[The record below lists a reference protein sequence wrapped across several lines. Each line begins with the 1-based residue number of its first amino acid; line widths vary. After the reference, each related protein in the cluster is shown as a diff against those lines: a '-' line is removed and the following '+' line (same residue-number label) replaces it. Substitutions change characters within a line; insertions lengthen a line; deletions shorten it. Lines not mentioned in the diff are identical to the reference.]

1 MDEVLSGLDYLT
13 YYFYL
18 LYYKFI
24 GYPVVVRICIAVVT
38 LCVVFYLFLA
48 LYLAYGIY
56 RRQREKRL
64 FARIHKR
71 FYEPLMEVL
80 GYRENRSVGEIA
92 GLVEHDI
99 KKSLKR
105 QEKRVQ
111 VLIRIKSER
120 GDDKVNT

>member
-1 MDEVLSGLDYLT
+1 MDEVLSGFDYLT

-48 LYLAYGIY
+48 LYLVYGIY

-71 FYEPLMEVL
+71 FYEPLKEVL
-80 GYRENRSVGEIA
+80 GDRETVP
-92 GLVEHDI
+92 
-99 KKSLKR
+99 
-105 QEKRVQ
+105 
-111 VLIRIKSER
+111 SER
-120 GDDKVNT
+120 SPGWWNTTSRRA